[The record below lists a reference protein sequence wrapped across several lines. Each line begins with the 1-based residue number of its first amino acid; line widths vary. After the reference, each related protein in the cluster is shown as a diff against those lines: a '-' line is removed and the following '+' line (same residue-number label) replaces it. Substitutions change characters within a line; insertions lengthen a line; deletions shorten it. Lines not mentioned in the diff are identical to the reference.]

1 MNRTTAQEET
11 NALAARVEEV
21 CLNAWPA
28 LQEVHYDGWLIR
40 FADGHTSRV
49 NSVNVLRDGAL
60 PVREKIAYCEAL
72 YRRHALRPHFRILS
86 NAAAELD
93 DALAAQ
99 GYLAKDETLT
109 LFMDFA
115 EHPLPEPAFAVEIER
130 NGPSAEWLAAY
141 ARIHEQDA
149 DAHLTLQKILRQLTL
164 PGAYGIVRDE
174 SGEVRSIAKAAVH
187 NGIVSLNMVA
197 TDRAARRQGLSNACV
212 SALLN
217 WARADLNATGACLQ
231 VVAANKPAIALYE
244 KLGFDRE
251 LYRYHYR
258 HRAHSGGE

>member
-1 MNRTTAQEET
+1 MNLQTPNEGTC
-11 NALAARVEEV
+11 ALAARVEEV

-60 PVREKIAYCEAL
+60 PLGEKIAYCEAL
-72 YRRHALRPHFRILS
+72 YRRHDLRPHFRILS
-86 NAAAELD
+86 NATDELD
-93 DALAAQ
+93 RTLAEQ
-99 GYLAKDETLT
+99 GYSAKDETLT

-115 EHPLPEPAFAVEIER
+115 THTPPEPAFAVEIDR
-130 NGPSAEWLAAY
+130 NGPSADWLAAY
-141 ARIHEQDA
+141 ARIHEQDD

-164 PGAYGIVRDE
+164 PGAYGIVRDA
-174 SGEVRSIAKAAVH
+174 SGHVRSIAKAAVH

-197 TDRAARRQGLSNACV
+197 TDRASRRGGLSNACV
-212 SALLN
+212 SALLK
-217 WARADLNATGACLQ
+217 WAQDEQMATGACLQ
-231 VVAANKPAIALYE
+231 VVATNTPAIALYE
-244 KLGFDRE
+244 KLGFTQE

-258 HRAHSGGE
+258 HRALGE